1 MNGKLRIVY
10 AIFYKLCLY
19 MGIAVISLYRGIS
32 AAGELVLW
40 ACKYVSTALNEL
52 FELIYESVSSKHGKK
67 QDGFSVA
74 RSVAHIGASVSSATV
89 ATGRKF
95 KENGFSAGFSYV
107 LYSLK
112 RFFIGLWKRLC
123 PVLNFA
129 APVAAIVFCV
139 VVINKNTDFTYAI
152 SVKVDGE
159 QIGLIQS
166 ETVYNNAV
174 NSLIS
179 RVENVTGELYRVDI
193 EPEFELIKVSY
204 LEKFDTAA
212 DIEKQIIMKS
222 PELFKESTGLYVNG
236 ELLAVTDYGNEVSE
250 ILESLLA
257 KKEAEYLEQIG
268 DAVPENIEFGF
279 VDKVELR
286 DGVYAVTDKKTVK
299 EINDIITSVVSDEVR
314 YTVEYGDSPKSI
326 AKKFEMTISDL
337 YGMNPGLEGSTIYP
351 GDEVVVGNEV
361 AFLPIQMS
369 CTLTYEEETD
379 IPVKYIETDKYY
391 KGVKAVKKEGE
402 AGINR
407 VTASVIYVDG
417 IETGRIILETVVV
430 KEAVTKE
437 MYLGTNKGFTLPSLD
452 RSYIIPVEGGYISSP
467 YGYRIHPTKGT
478 YSLHTGIDI
487 PRPKGTDIHAAASGK
502 VIFMGWSGGW
512 GNLVKIDHGNGYVSW
527 YAHCSAFAKGL
538 KVGDRVDVGETIAH
552 VGTTGNSTGN
562 HLHFE
567 IRYKNQAIDI
577 NKLFPLKRG

>member
-1 MNGKLRIVY
+1 MNGKLRILYVV
-10 AIFYKLCLY
+10 FYKICLY
-19 MGIAVISLYRGIS
+19 TGIAVTALYKGVL
-32 AAGELVLW
+32 AAGAVMLW
-40 ACKYVSTALNEL
+40 ACRYVSTALHEL
-52 FELIYESVSSKHGKK
+52 SELIWESVFSKQGRKNE
-67 QDGFSVA
+67 GFSVA
-74 RSVAHIGASVSSATV
+74 RSIANIGISASRHTANVA
-89 ATGRKF
+89 KQF
-95 KENGFSAGFSYV
+95 KENGIKAGVCGMGHSV
-107 LYSLK
+107 K
-112 RFFIGLWKRLC
+112 RFLIALWRRLV
-123 PVLNFA
+123 PVINFA
-129 APVAAIVFCV
+129 APVAAIIFCV
-139 VVINKNTDFTYAI
+139 FVIDKNTDFTYAI

-159 QIGLIQS
+159 QIGLIES

-179 RVENVTGELYRVDI
+179 RVENVTGEVYRVDI

-204 LEKFDTAA
+204 LEKFDSAA
-212 DIEKQIIMKS
+212 DIEKQIILKS
-222 PELFKESTGLYVNG
+222 PELFKESTGLYING

-250 ILESLLA
+250 ILDNLL
-257 KKEAEYLEQIG
+257 KEKEEEYLEQIG
-268 DAVPENIEFGF
+268 EAIPENLEFSF
-279 VDKVELR
+279 VDKIELR

-299 EINDIITSVVSDEVR
+299 EISDILTSSVSDEVR

-326 AKKFEMTISDL
+326 AKLFDMTLSEL
-337 YGMNPGLEGSTIYP
+337 YGMNPGLEGSTIHP

-369 CTLTYEEETD
+369 CTLTYEEKTD

-391 KGVKAVKKEGE
+391 KGVKTVKKEGE
-402 AGINR
+402 AGLNR
-407 VTASVIYVDG
+407 VTASVTYIDG
-417 IETGRIILETVVV
+417 IETGRVIVETVVI

-437 MYLGTNKGFTLPSLD
+437 MYLGTNKGYTLPSLD

-502 VIFMGWSGGW
+502 ITFMGWSGGW
-512 GNLVKIDHGNGYVSW
+512 GNLVKVDHGNGYVSW
-527 YAHCSAFAKGL
+527 YAHCSSFAKGL
-538 KVGDRVDVGETIAH
+538 KVGDRVEVGETIAH